1 MLATMI
7 VLLRTKLSACV
18 DSIFVPIFFSQG
30 AFFLLFCNFHSAFM
44 LLFFAFLLHL
54 LFQGAFSNRISG
66 AFVLLLVHILI
77 NPGFH
82 RLCLLKT
89 DLMFAEFQQS
99 QAWTLRQQA

>member
-30 AFFLLFCNFHSAFM
+30 AFFCFFAIFTVLLCCF
-44 LLFFAFLLHL
+44 FFAFLLHL
-54 LFQGAFSNRISG
+54 LFQGAFSNRMSG

-89 DLMFAEFQQS
+89 DL
-99 QAWTLRQQA
+99 TLVP